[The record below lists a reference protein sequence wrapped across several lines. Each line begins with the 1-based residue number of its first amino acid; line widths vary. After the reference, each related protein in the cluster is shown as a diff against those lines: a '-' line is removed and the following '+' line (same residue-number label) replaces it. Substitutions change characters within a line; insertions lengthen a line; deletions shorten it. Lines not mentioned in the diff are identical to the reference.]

1 MSCFIGAPARLALS
15 PERKTSGIVSYAHAS
30 TRPASPGVGTAA
42 PAIIR
47 RTPGALWLRSCCPS
61 RLEATHTIKS
71 SSDPRSTPQAAS
83 GVRRHRFGAATV
95 APPHTHTEPPP
106 WTAATELDEYPGC
119 ESVVPRPVC
128 VAVWALWNGRL
139 RDTDG
144 AESGRTALAGVGVID
159 PHHEVTDQA
168 RLRSRSAVRARDR
181 GKCDYHVHE
190 RPSADKT
197 VNRPSWSASG
207 ARRRR

>member
-1 MSCFIGAPARLALS
+1 MSCFIGAPARLGLS

-30 TRPASPGVGTAA
+30 THQASAGVGTAA
-42 PAIIR
+42 PSIIR
-47 RTPGALWLRSCCPS
+47 RAPGAPWLRSCCPS
-61 RLEATHTIKS
+61 RLEAMHTIKS

-83 GVRRHRFGAATV
+83 GVRRHRLGAATV

-106 WTAATELDEYPGC
+106 WTAATELNEYPGC

-181 GKCDYHVHE
+181 GKCDSS
-190 RPSADKT
+190 R
-197 VNRPSWSASG
+197 
-207 ARRRR
+207 ARTTK

>member
-1 MSCFIGAPARLALS
+1 M
-15 PERKTSGIVSYAHAS
+15 SYAHVS

-47 RTPGALWLRSCCPS
+47 RAPGAPWLRSCCPS

-83 GVRRHRFGAATV
+83 GVRRHRLGAATV
-95 APPHTHTEPPP
+95 APPHTHMECPP
-106 WTAATELDEYPGC
+106 WTVATELNEYPGC

-159 PHHEVTDQA
+159 PHHEVTGQA

-181 GKCDYHVHE
+181 GKCDSHVHE

-197 VNRPSWSASG
+197 VNRPSRSASG
-207 ARRRR
+207 AAAPQISS

>member
-1 MSCFIGAPARLALS
+1 M
-15 PERKTSGIVSYAHAS
+15 SYAHAS

-83 GVRRHRFGAATV
+83 GVRRHRLGAATV
-95 APPHTHTEPPP
+95 APLHTHTEPPP
-106 WTAATELDEYPGC
+106 WTAATELNEYPGC
-119 ESVVPRPVC
+119 ESVAPRPVR
-128 VAVWALWNGRL
+128 VAVWATWNGRL

-181 GKCDYHVHE
+181 GKCDSHVHE

-197 VNRPSWSASG
+197 VNRPSRSASG

>member
-1 MSCFIGAPARLALS
+1 M
-15 PERKTSGIVSYAHAS
+15 SYAHVS

-47 RTPGALWLRSCCPS
+47 RAPGAPWLRPCCPS
-61 RLEATHTIKS
+61 RLEATHAIKL

-83 GVRRHRFGAATV
+83 GVCRHRLGAATV
-95 APPHTHTEPPP
+95 APPHTHMERPP
-106 WTAATELDEYPGC
+106 WTVATELNEYPGC

-144 AESGRTALAGVGVID
+144 AESGRTALAGVGVIY

-181 GKCDYHVHE
+181 GKCDSHVHE
-190 RPSADKT
+190 RPSADRT
-197 VNRPSWSASG
+197 GTRLNRLRSRLLGRG
-207 ARRRR
+207 AAH